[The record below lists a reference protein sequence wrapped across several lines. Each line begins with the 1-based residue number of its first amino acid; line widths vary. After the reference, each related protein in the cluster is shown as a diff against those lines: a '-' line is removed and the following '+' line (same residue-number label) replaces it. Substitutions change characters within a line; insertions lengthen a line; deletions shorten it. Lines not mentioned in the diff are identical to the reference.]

1 MGIQPKSEISA
12 LPGRI
17 FRQGIT
23 GCGGSRTHVTA
34 RVFVPG
40 PGSHQASENRGGKRT
55 KGHNRAVLLAVRNER
70 EDVAWAGVEVVKD
83 AMVVWVVG
91 KLGAL
96 RRTGSTKQQRC

>member
-40 PGSHQASENRGGKRT
+40 PGMPPQPRRIGGKKRT
-55 KGHNRAVLLAVRNER
+55 EGHNRAVLLAVRNER
-70 EDVAWAGVEVVKD
+70 ED
-83 AMVVWVVG
+83 M
-91 KLGAL
+91 
-96 RRTGSTKQQRC
+96 

>member
-34 RVFVPG
+34 RMFVPG
-40 PGSHQASENRGGKRT
+40 PGMPPQPRRIKGGGEEEDRGTQSR
-55 KGHNRAVLLAVRNER
+55 RVACR
-70 EDVAWAGVEVVKD
+70 EK
-83 AMVVWVVG
+83 
-91 KLGAL
+91 
-96 RRTGSTKQQRC
+96 